1 MNYKKSIYLI
11 LIMSIVLLNF
21 NFTIAQSELFSS
33 YEGKFSIQFPGEVAE
48 QAKEIETALG
58 SMSYH
63 TFYHNSTEEEATNFI
78 YLVSYVDY
86 PDGAIH
92 SDSTELIEE
101 FFQATL
107 EESVLNMNGDLRYSD
122 EIKLFDYP
130 GRFWRIDYNEDS
142 MVMKTKAFL
151 VKNRYYSIQVGTLKT
166 LSSNKDMDNFL
177 ESFNLLSN

>member
-1 MNYKKSIYLI
+1 MFKTYIFLFA
-11 LIMSIVLLNF
+11 IVFLQF
-21 NFTIAQSELFSS
+21 NFATAQIGKFNS
-33 YEGKFSIQFPGEVAE
+33 YEGKFSIQFPGEVTE
-48 QAKEIETALG
+48 QAKEIETTLG
-58 SMSYH
+58 TMAYH
-63 TFYHNSTEEEATNFI
+63 TFYHNSTEEDATNFI

-151 VKNRYYSIQVGTLKT
+151 VKNRYYSIQVGTLKELAT
-166 LSSNKDMDNFL
+166 NLDMDKFL
-177 ESFNLLSN
+177 ESFNLLSSE